1 MAAESGEQPAIDR
14 EAAEGPPRYR
24 FCPTCATPLAEKARG
39 GRQRPACPACGF
51 VLFRN
56 PVVGV
61 AVVVQ
66 RRGRVLLG
74 RRSGSYRDQW
84 CIPCGYVEWDEDV
97 RLAAEREFAEE
108 TGLRVR
114 TGAVLAVHSNF
125 HNPVQHTVG
134 IWFRGRVVG
143 GRLQPGDDL
152 GDAAFFAL
160 DALPEPLAFPTD
172 RLVLDL
178 LRERRLQRA
187 RRRSSRS

>member
-1 MAAESGEQPAIDR
+1 VP
-14 EAAEGPPRYR
+14 GPPLYR
-24 FCPTCATPLAEKARG
+24 FCPTCATPLNDIARG
-39 GRQRPACPACGF
+39 GRLRPACPACGF
-51 VLFRN
+51 TLFRN

-74 RRSGSYRDQW
+74 RRSGSYRDLW

-108 TGLRVR
+108 TGLIVR
-114 TGAVLAVHSNF
+114 TGAVVAVHSNF

-134 IWFRGRVVG
+134 IWFRGSVVG
-143 GRLQPGDDL
+143 GSLQPGDDL
-152 GDAAFFAL
+152 CEAAFFSL

-172 RLVLDL
+172 RFVLDL
-178 LRERRLQRA
+178 LREQQQQ
-187 RRRSSRS
+187 RRSTRRTARS